1 VEDVLTDQGTFQ
13 QQMEEILDIL
23 YPDKNVGMILSRI
36 IRAVEK
42 YQTHPEIVKKRK
54 AYKDRIVLSEDDAV
68 LITYADSIFKEGE
81 RPLRTLHRFLKA
93 HVKSAISTVHILP
106 FFKSSSDGG
115 FSVMDYRQVD
125 PRLGDWHDIQ
135 AIGKDYRLM
144 VDLVLNHVSSRSVWF
159 QGFLKGDRRYRR
171 YFLSFDKPV
180 DVSEVFRPRTHPLL
194 TRFETEMGVKYVWTT
209 FSQDQIDLNFH
220 HPEVLLEIIDI
231 LMYYLSK
238 GVEFI
243 RLDAIGYVWKELGTR
258 CVNLPQTHEI
268 VKLLRT
274 ILEYVAPYA
283 VLVAE
288 ANFPYKEN
296 VSYVEAR
303 HEASLAYHFALPPI
317 VIDAFIHEDTSI
329 LQQETAR
336 IREDLLFMN
345 FLSSHDG
352 IGLTSAKEILPQDRF
367 ETLLET
373 IRAHGGRISY
383 RGSAESSTPYE
394 LNITY
399 YDAINDPSTP
409 DMEAD
414 VHRFKAAS
422 SIALVDKGIPAI
434 YIHCLLGSRNDM
446 EGVEKT
452 GENRMINREKLSF
465 EKLSQDLSDPGSIP
479 YRVLTKTVSL
489 LNVRKEIPAFH
500 HSIKRE
506 ILSSDRRLF
515 IMDRR
520 EERENMAA
528 VINVSSEQI
537 PLPQYKGRTDRIRNT
552 SFEGIVEPYGVY
564 FLE

>member
-1 VEDVLTDQGTFQ
+1 LTDRDAFQ
-13 QQMEEILDIL
+13 QQMKEILDIL
-23 YPDKNVGMILSRI
+23 YPGKDVDLILGRI
-36 IRAVEK
+36 TRAVEK
-42 YQTHPEIVKKRK
+42 YITHPVLVKKRK
-54 AYKDRIVLSEDDAV
+54 TYEDRIVLSEEDAV
-68 LITYADSIFKEGE
+68 LITYADSISKTGE
-81 RPLRTLHRFLKA
+81 KPLRTLHRFLKTY
-93 HVKSAISTVHILP
+93 VKSAISTVHLLP

-115 FSVMDYRQVD
+115 FSVVDYRQMD
-125 PRLGDWHDIQ
+125 PRFGDWNDIQ
-135 AIGKDYRLM
+135 AIGEDYRLM
-144 VDLVLNHVSSRSVWF
+144 VDLVLNHVSSKSAWF
-159 QGFLKGDRRYRR
+159 QGFLKGDKRYRR
-171 YFLSFDKPV
+171 YFLSFDEPI

-220 HPEVLLEIIDI
+220 HPDVLLEIIDV
-231 LMYYLSK
+231 LMHYLSK
-238 GVEFI
+238 GIEFI
-243 RLDAIGYVWKELGTR
+243 RLDAIAYVWKELGTR

-274 ILEYVAPYA
+274 VIEYAAPYA

-288 ANFPYKEN
+288 VNFPYKEN

-317 VIDAFIHEDTSI
+317 VIDGFIHEDTSV

-352 IGLTSAKEILPQDRF
+352 IGLTSAKEILSQDRF

-383 RGSAESSTPYE
+383 RTSEKSSRPYE

-409 DMEAD
+409 DMETD
-414 VHRFKAAS
+414 VNRFMAAG
-422 SIALVDKGIPAI
+422 SIALVDKGIPGI
-434 YIHCLLGSRNDM
+434 YIHCLLGSRNDIK
-446 EGVEKT
+446 GVEKT
-452 GENRMINREKLSF
+452 GEKRMINREKLSF
-465 EKLSQDLSDPGSIP
+465 DKLSQDLSDPDSIP
-479 YRVLTKTVSL
+479 YQVLTKTVSL

-506 ILSSDRRLF
+506 ILSSDHRLF

-520 EERENMAA
+520 EKGENMAA
-528 VINVSSEQI
+528 VINVSSERV

-564 FLE
+564 FLELE

>member
-23 YPDKNVGMILSRI
+23 YPDKDVGLILNRI
-36 IRAVEK
+36 TQTVEK

-54 AYKDRIVLSEDDAV
+54 VYEDRIVLSEDDAV

-81 RPLRTLHRFLKA
+81 RPLRTLRRFLKA

-106 FFKSSSDGG
+106 FFESSSDGG

-144 VDLVLNHVSSRSVWF
+144 VDLVLNHVSSRSTWF
-159 QGFLKGDRRYRR
+159 QGFLKGDRRYQH
-171 YFLSFDKPV
+171 YFLSFDKPI

-209 FSQDQIDLNFH
+209 FSHDQIDLNFH
-220 HPEVLLEIIDI
+220 HPEVLLEIIDLLI
-231 LMYYLSK
+231 YYLSK

-243 RLDAIGYVWKELGTR
+243 RLDAIGYVWKELDTR

-288 ANFPYKEN
+288 VNFPYKEN

-317 VIDAFIHEDTSI
+317 VIDGFIHEDTSI

-373 IRAHGGRISY
+373 IRARGGQISY
-383 RGSAESSTPYE
+383 RGSAGSGTPYE
-394 LNITY
+394 LNISY
-399 YDAINDPSTP
+399 YDAINDPSNP
-409 DMEAD
+409 DTETD
-414 VHRFKAAS
+414 VRRFMAAS
-422 SIALVDKGIPAI
+422 SIALVDKGIPGI
-434 YIHCLLGSRNDM
+434 YIHCLLGSRNYT

-452 GENRMINREKLSF
+452 GQKRMINRERLSY
-465 EKLSQDLSDPGSIP
+465 ETLSKDLATPDSIP
-479 YRVLTKTVSL
+479 YQVLNSMVFL

-500 HSIKRE
+500 HSVERD
-506 ILSSDRRLF
+506 ILSTNLRLF
-515 IMDRR
+515 IMERS
-520 EERENMAA
+520 EEGKNMTA
-528 VINVSSEQI
+528 VINVSSERI
-537 PLPQYKGRTDRIRNT
+537 PLPQYKGRIDRIRNT
-552 SFEGIVEPYGVY
+552 SFEGTVAPYGVY